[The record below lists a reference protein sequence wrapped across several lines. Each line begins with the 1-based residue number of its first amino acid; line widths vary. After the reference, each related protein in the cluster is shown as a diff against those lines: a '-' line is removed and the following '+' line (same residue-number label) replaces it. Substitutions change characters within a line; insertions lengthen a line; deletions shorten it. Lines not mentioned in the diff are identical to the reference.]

1 MAKKDSAIYITVKVH
16 VRHDDIDENEVGELL
31 DDVVSNLDYNFEYKD
46 EEEGTEIVGHEI
58 IGQNL
63 EY

>member
-16 VRHDDIDENEVGELL
+16 VRHEDIDENEIGELL
-31 DDVVSNLDYNFEYKD
+31 DDVVSNLDYNFSYKD
-46 EEEGTEIVGHEI
+46 EEEGTEIVATEI
-58 IGQNL
+58 VGQDL